1 MKQTVTHQQKNQSNK
16 NQQHIQKTQRC
27 IKEAERQLNNTDNY
41 RRLQED
47 ATLAKNEIS
56 K

>member
-1 MKQTVTHQQKNQSNK
+1 MKQTVTHQHKNQSNK
-16 NQQHIQKTQRC
+16 NQQHIQKTQRY
-27 IKEAERQLNNTDNY
+27 IKEAERQLNNTDND